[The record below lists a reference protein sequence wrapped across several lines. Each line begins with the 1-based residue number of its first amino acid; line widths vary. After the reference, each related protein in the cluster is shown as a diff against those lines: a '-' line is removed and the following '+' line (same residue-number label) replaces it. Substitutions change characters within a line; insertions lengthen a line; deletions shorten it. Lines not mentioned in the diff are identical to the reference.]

1 MKQHQMNK
9 KTKQVGLI
17 GWPIEHSLS
26 PAMHNAAFA
35 ELGLDWTYN
44 LFPTQPGE
52 LGSLL
57 KNSDSQN
64 IVGANVT
71 MPHKQTIMPYLDH
84 ISDDACI
91 IGAVN
96 TIHIQNG
103 KLIGHNTDGI
113 GFLNALKEAGH
124 EPAGMHVAL
133 LGAGGAAR
141 SVIFSLAQAG
151 ADRITVVNRTAEH
164 GVRLIDDIA
173 SAFPVCHMEFRPL
186 SFEALSHLSKNIDLI
201 VNATSVGMLPDD
213 GASLWPDDLTIPT
226 DTIFYDVIYKPTHT
240 LFLQQ
245 AQAAGQK
252 TINGLGMLVHQ
263 GVVAFEIWTGQKAP
277 LETMKQACLKTLGF
291 DHEQGD

>member
-1 MKQHQMNK
+1 MNK

-44 LFPTQPGE
+44 LFPTQPGD
-52 LGSLL
+52 LGWLL
-57 KNSDSQN
+57 KNLDAQN

-84 ISDDACI
+84 ISDDARI

-124 EPAGMHVAL
+124 EPAGMQVAL
-133 LGAGGAAR
+133 LGAGGTAR

-173 SAFPVCHMEFRPL
+173 SVFPACYMEFEPL
-186 SFEALSHLSKNIDLI
+186 SFETLSHSSKNIDLI

-213 GASLWPDDLTIPT
+213 GASLWPDDLAIPT
-226 DTIFYDVIYKPTHT
+226 DTIFYDVIYKPTQT

-277 LETMKQACLKTLGF
+277 LETMKQACLKELGF
-291 DHEQGD
+291 DH

>member
-1 MKQHQMNK
+1 MNK

-17 GWPIEHSLS
+17 GWPIAHSLS

-35 ELGLDWTYN
+35 ELGLDWTYS
-44 LFPTQPGE
+44 LFPTQPGDLE
-52 LGSLL
+52 SLL
-57 KNSDSQN
+57 KNLVAQN

-84 ISDDACI
+84 ISDDARI

-96 TIHIQNG
+96 TIHVLNG
-103 KLIGHNTDGI
+103 KFFGHNTDGI
-113 GFLNALKEAGH
+113 GFLNALKEAGR
-124 EPAGMHVAL
+124 EPAGMRVAM

-141 SVIFSLAQAG
+141 AAIFSLVQAG
-151 ADRITVVNRTAEH
+151 VDRITVVNRTAER
-164 GVRLIDDIA
+164 GVRLSENMA
-173 SAFPVCHMEFRPL
+173 RAFPACHIEFEPL
-186 SFEALSHLSKNIDLI
+186 SFETLNHLSKNIDLI
-201 VNATSVGMLPDD
+201 VNATSVGMQPDD
-213 GASLWPDDLTIPT
+213 ASLWPDDLAIPD
-226 DTIFYDVIYKPTHT
+226 DTIFYDVIYKPVHT

-291 DHEQGD
+291 DHEQGA